1 MRRNCFGAES
11 SKAKGF
17 IHRAASSLSAFSGG
31 TIQGLRRSDHPY
43 HPSGNT
49 PLLRARVT
57 KWRASFILASSKGRK
72 ARPGRGKSGYN
83 YNPRCPLMQ
92 LHKDISRLG
101 VSSTNRHPLLHS
113 PDISARDYY
122 FGSLLTTVRK
132 RLLHYVC
139 PDRFRHQSDMFT
151 AIE

>member
-1 MRRNCFGAES
+1 MFLVLKALKQKGSFIERHLAYLPFRAEPFRVFD
-11 SKAKGF
+11 GR
-17 IHRAASSLSAFSGG
+17 ITR
-31 TIQGLRRSDHPY
+31 TTP
-43 HPSGNT
+43 PSGNT

-132 RLLHYVC
+132 RLLHYVS